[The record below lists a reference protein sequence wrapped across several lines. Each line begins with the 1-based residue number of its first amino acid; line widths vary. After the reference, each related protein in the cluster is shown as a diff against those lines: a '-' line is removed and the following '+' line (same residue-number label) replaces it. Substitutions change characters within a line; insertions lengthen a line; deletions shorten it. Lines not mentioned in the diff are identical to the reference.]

1 MAAWHGTGEGGRA
14 RARTPNVRGVEP
26 SAFPRARRPAV
37 AAAVAV
43 KTDMPWELLHLRL
56 SLAPS
61 PRMGVGA
68 TPTRTGQW
76 GGAGCGRVH
85 SWGRE

>member
-1 MAAWHGTGEGGRA
+1 MAARHGTGEGGRA

-56 SLAPS
+56 SLAPF

-68 TPTRTGQW
+68 TPTRTGQ
-76 GGAGCGRVH
+76 
-85 SWGRE
+85 